1 MKSSFAVLF
10 IALGAV
16 LAGGCSTKPR
26 DTDIFP
32 DGGATTAELLT
43 GVKDKVTAYFGT
55 SAERADYLGHP
66 LVEKYT
72 PNSSRSLAHIDELRR
87 DFHQVPNP
95 EITAYVFPHLNDG
108 EMPVPGY
115 FTIFNLYDTDH
126 YALEQEGH
134 HVRQ

>member
-1 MKSSFAVLF
+1 MKASFLPLFAGLSAVLF
-10 IALGAV
+10 A
-16 LAGGCSTKPR
+16 GCSTKPE
-26 DTDIFP
+26 DTDILP

-43 GVKDKVTAYFGT
+43 GVKDKVVSYFG
-55 SAERADYLGHP
+55 SDAERADYLGTP
-66 LVEKYT
+66 LVERYA
-72 PNSSRSLAHIDELRR
+72 PNSSRSLAHVDELRR

-115 FTIFNLYDTDH
+115 FTIFNLYETNH

-134 HVRQ
+134 HVYQ

>member
-1 MKSSFAVLF
+1 MKASTLPLF
-10 IALGAV
+10 IC
-16 LAGGCSTKPR
+16 LAAAFVAGCSTKPR

-43 GVKDKVTAYFGT
+43 GVKSKVVSYFGT
-55 SAERADYLGHP
+55 DAERADYLGTP
-66 LVEKYT
+66 LVEKYA
-72 PNSSRSLAHIDELRR
+72 PNSSRSLAHVDELRR

-115 FTIFNLYDTDH
+115 FTIFNLYETNH

-134 HVRQ
+134 YVRQ

>member
-1 MKSSFAVLF
+1 MKPSPLPLLLCLAAAV
-10 IALGAV
+10 GA
-16 LAGGCSTKPR
+16 GCSTKPR

-43 GVKDKVTAYFGT
+43 GVKDKAAPYFG
-55 SAERADYLGHP
+55 SGAGRADYLGTP
-66 LVEKYT
+66 LAGRYA
-72 PNSSRSLAHIDELRR
+72 PGSSRSLAHVDELRR

-115 FTIFNLYDTDH
+115 FTIFNLYETNH